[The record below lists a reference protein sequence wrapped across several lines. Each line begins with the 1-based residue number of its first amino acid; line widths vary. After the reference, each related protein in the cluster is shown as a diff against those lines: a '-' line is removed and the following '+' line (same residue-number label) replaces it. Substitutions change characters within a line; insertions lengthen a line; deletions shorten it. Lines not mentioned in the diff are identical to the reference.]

1 MNTVKW
7 FLALVATFI
16 LGWLAGQICEAW
28 AFFELDWSVEVMDII
43 TLITEVGLAIFVA
56 IIIEKSIQDTRI
68 EKDFYI
74 KEIDNVADL
83 ISEIDKIST
92 RNNILS
98 LFEVNYTIGRSRKL
112 LQSMWKSLQAR
123 KANYCKN
130 HGTELTTI
138 LTTIKGLSSR
148 LTDTNYYIGQ
158 AGIDPISIANGKI
171 YLNNTVKGDI
181 ESVFAD
187 LKEKLLQMK
196 ININKM

>member
-7 FLALVATFI
+7 ILALVATFI
-16 LGWLAGQICEAW
+16 IGWLAGQICEAW
-28 AFFELDWSVEVMDII
+28 VFFELDWSVEVMDII

-83 ISEIDKIST
+83 LSEIEKSST

-112 LQSMWKSLQAR
+112 LQSMWKSLQTR

-130 HGTELTTI
+130 HATELTTL

-148 LTDTNYYIGQ
+148 LTDTKYYKGQ
-158 AGIDPISIANGKI
+158 MGIEPISITNGKI
-171 YLNNTVKGDI
+171 YLNSYLFDTEG
-181 ESVFAD
+181 A
-187 LKEKLLQMK
+187 L
-196 ININKM
+196 